1 MRNRNVAIVVA
12 IALVLGACS
21 KGEPKVKK
29 TSNAAPAQ
37 VAQDQSSAAAATSNG
52 SDSVEALKERLA
64 RQEAASKMFDAPKPV
79 AAPAPTVAKTDPAPQ
94 PRIESVPAK
103 PLPTPAP
110 PKSEPVKAEPVQVA
124 STAPVQ
130 IPAVRSEPAKVE
142 SAPQPRTDLALA
154 KPAMMPTSLTP
165 KVLER
170 VSPEFPREAI
180 QAGAD
185 EGLVKARMTLD
196 VSGNVTRVEVL
207 ESIPRR
213 LFDRAVVRALSQWRF
228 NDGPSGRTF
237 ETEVAFKR

>member
-21 KGEPKVKK
+21 KGEPKVRK

-37 VAQDQSSAAAATSNG
+37 VAQDHSSAAAATSNG
-52 SDSVEALKERLA
+52 ADSVEALKERLA

-79 AAPAPTVAKTDPAPQ
+79 AAPAPVVAKTDPAPQ

-130 IPAVRSEPAKVE
+130 IPVA
-142 SAPQPRTDLALA
+142 RTE
-154 KPAMMPTSLTP
+154 PAMMPVSLTP

-196 VSGNVTRVEVL
+196 VSGNVTRVEVV

>member
-21 KGEPKVKK
+21 KGEPKVK

-37 VAQDQSSAAAATSNG
+37 VAQDQSSAAATTSNG

-79 AAPAPTVAKTDPAPQ
+79 AAPAPVVAKTDPAPQ

-130 IPAVRSEPAKVE
+130 IPVA
-142 SAPQPRTDLALA
+142 RTE
-154 KPAMMPTSLTP
+154 PAMMPVSLTP

-196 VSGNVTRVEVL
+196 VSGNVTRVEVV